1 MFGTILPQVEAELSN
16 MTNQPQVGAEIY
28 AIPWGHIKL
37 IVDKC
42 KDNPEKALFFVDEV
56 IQNNWSKAVLL
67 NFLETNL
74 YERQGKAIS
83 NFRTT
88 LPSYTG
94 DLAQEITKNP
104 YIFDF
109 IAVNRKYTEKELKD
123 ALTEKVIKLLIEM
136 GKGFAFVGR
145 EYPLPI
151 EGTEEYID
159 LLFYHLKL
167 HCYVVVEVKVKEF
180 KSRDIGQIG
189 TYINI
194 VDDIVKM
201 DSSVDEE

>member
-1 MFGTILPQVEAELSN
+1 MKRYYNLFGTILPQVEAELSN

-37 IVDKC
+37 IVDTC
-42 KDNPEKALFFVDEV
+42 KDNPEKVLFFVDEV
-56 IQNNWSKAVLL
+56 IKNNWSRAVLL

-94 DLAQEITKNP
+94 DLAQEITKDP
-104 YIFDF
+104 YNFDF

-123 ALTEKVIKLLIEM
+123 ALTYYSTI
-136 GKGFAFVGR
+136 
-145 EYPLPI
+145 
-151 EGTEEYID
+151 
-159 LLFYHLKL
+159 
-167 HCYVVVEVKVKEF
+167 
-180 KSRDIGQIG
+180 
-189 TYINI
+189 
-194 VDDIVKM
+194 
-201 DSSVDEE
+201 